1 MINYLV
7 VIPAR
12 LGSKRL
18 PNKPL
23 LNIKGIPMII
33 RTFNQCKKVVPLN
46 KIIIAT
52 DSKKIVD
59 VCKKYNAPVTLTS
72 KHCLTGT
79 DRVVEVAKK
88 IKSKIYVNLQGDEP
102 VFPEKDLKLFIS
114 KAIKNK
120 KILLNGYCDIK
131 NFEDFKSLSIP
142 KVVIDEKENLLYMSR
157 SAIPGNKKNRFIKAW
172 RQVCVYSF
180 PREILLKITK
190 NNKKSKLENI
200 EDIEILRFIEK
211 GMSVKMIKLSNK
223 SLAVDT
229 KKDLKKVLKLI
240 N

>member
-23 LNIKGIPMII
+23 INIKGIPMII

-59 VCKKYNAPVTLTS
+59 VCKKYNAPVILTS

>member
-1 MINYLV
+1 M
-7 VIPAR
+7 
-12 LGSKRL
+12 K
-18 PNKPL
+18 
-23 LNIKGIPMII
+23 
-33 RTFNQCKKVVPLN
+33 
-46 KIIIAT
+46 
-52 DSKKIVD
+52 
-59 VCKKYNAPVTLTS
+59 
-72 KHCLTGT
+72 
-79 DRVVEVAKK
+79 
-88 IKSKIYVNLQGDEP
+88 
-102 VFPEKDLKLFIS
+102 
-114 KAIKNK
+114 
-120 KILLNGYCDIK
+120 
-131 NFEDFKSLSIP
+131 
-142 KVVIDEKENLLYMSR
+142 KENLLYMSR

>member
-1 MINYLV
+1 MIDYLI

-23 LNIKGIPMII
+23 IDLKGLPMII
-33 RTFNQCKKVVPLN
+33 RTYNQCKKVVPLK

-52 DSKKIVD
+52 DSEKIER
-59 VCKKYNAPVTLTS
+59 VCKKYNAPVILTS

-79 DRVVEVAKK
+79 DRVSEVAKK
-88 IKSKIYVNLQGDEP
+88 IKSKIYINLQGDEP
-102 VFPEKDLKLFIS
+102 VFPINDLRRFIS

-120 KILLNGYCDIK
+120 KSILNGYCTIK
-131 NFEDFKSLSIP
+131 NYEDFISPSIP
-142 KVVIDEKENLLYMSR
+142 KVVLDEKENLLYMSR
-157 SAIPGNKKNRFIKAW
+157 SSIPGNKKNKFIKAW
-172 RQVCVYSF
+172 RQVCIYSF

-190 NNKKSKLENI
+190 KNKKSKLENI

-211 GMSVKMIKLSNK
+211 GSIVKMIKLSNK

-229 KKDLKKVLKLI
+229 KNDLKKVTNLI
-240 N
+240 K

>member
-1 MINYLV
+1 M
-7 VIPAR
+7 
-12 LGSKRL
+12 
-18 PNKPL
+18 
-23 LNIKGIPMII
+23 
-33 RTFNQCKKVVPLN
+33 N

-59 VCKKYNAPVTLTS
+59 VCKKYNVSVILTS

-88 IKSKIYVNLQGDEP
+88 IKSNYVNLQGDEP